1 MVEKWPIL
9 DQNHG
14 LAPFGKM
21 SVFLLFELLLFI
33 TLKVVSSFENIIKH
47 IFMAYIAKQN
57 MAEKWPLLDQNHG
70 LITLEK
76 CQYFVFLNLFFK

>member
-1 MVEKWPIL
+1 MANFGPKPWIS
-9 DQNHG
+9 
-14 LAPFGKM
+14 PFGKM

-57 MAEKWPLLDQNHG
+57 MAEKWPLLDQIPCINNFG
-70 LITLEK
+70 KMSIFRLFEL
-76 CQYFVFLNLFFK
+76 VF